1 MSEFKKKLRNYEIT
15 DGLLRFSKARM
26 YHKRGLFQKLKKP
39 FQAKEKK
46 IKPVDKYETKKV
58 GGDKNGG
65 ERKILLKKKPK
76 YLSLAPTIAKKIKR
90 RPKTV
95 PLRQSISPG
104 VILIILSGR
113 HRGKRVVF
121 LRQLKK
127 SGLLLVTG
135 PLTLNATPMRRIAQ
149 AFVIATKTRIDISSL
164 QIPEHINDDYFKR
177 PKKSMDKSKSG
188 IFATGEKETKYTV
201 SDQRKSDQKQVD
213 AAVLSVI
220 RSHPEKKFLFGYLGS
235 RFSLTKN
242 QHPHKLVF

>member
-1 MSEFKKKLRNYEIT
+1 MVSSVFPRHECITSADYFKNLRN
-15 DGLLRFSKARM
+15 LSKRK
-26 YHKRGLFQKLKKP
+26 KRRLNLS
-39 FQAKEKK
+39 
-46 IKPVDKYETKKV
+46 INMRRKKV

-220 RSHPEKKFLFGYLGS
+220 RSHPEKKFFVWISGLSIQPY
-235 RFSLTKN
+235 
-242 QHPHKLVF
+242 